1 MIKIIKL
8 TLLFIC
14 ASVFVTEAQI
24 NYVQNGSFEQYSQ
37 CPNSVDE
44 VRYALHWNGLDTG
57 WVPGSGVIPP
67 ACFPDYENACSIWGS
82 CTIPDNSF
90 FFQYARTGRAMI
102 QNTMYYNYGES
113 GIPNARDYLQ
123 GPLSH
128 VLFAGQS
135 YCVTFYVNMANRS
148 AYAVNHI
155 SAYFDDGTIDT
166 TTHCDEP
173 QTQYTPQILEEEIIN
188 DTLNW
193 IKVQGS
199 FIANG
204 TERYITIGNF
214 FDTAHTTHIQL
225 STAYFGWYLIDD
237 VSVIPSN
244 AVADAGPDVSITGGD
259 TATIGVTVN
268 GDGMPCYWYVSGST
282 TPIDSGGTIKVHPLI
297 NTTYVVSMDLCGT
310 VTYDTVNV
318 TVHPTGINTQ
328 SVTDVRVYPNPAHNE
343 ITVSGTICQC
353 PYRLLTMLGTCAR
366 EGVWHQSSNT
376 LSLSGLSS
384 GLYMLQLTDAD
395 GVRKIFKLEKE

>member
-1 MIKIIKL
+1 MTSKLIIA
-8 TLLFIC
+8 LLIIC
-14 ASVFVTEAQI
+14 ACTPVHAQI
-24 NYVQNGSFEQYSQ
+24 NFIQNGSFEQHNM
-37 CPNSVDE
+37 CPNDLDE
-44 VRYALHWNGLDTG
+44 AKYALHWNSIDST
-57 WVPGSGVIPP
+57 WIPGSTDTPM
-67 ACFPDYENACSIWGS
+67 ACHPDYENACSIWS
-82 CTIPDNSF
+82 VATIPSNTF
-90 FFQYARTGRAMI
+90 FFQYPRSGNAMMQVI
-102 QNTMYYNYGES
+102 MYYNYGIT

-123 GPLSH
+123 GILNHTLS
-128 VLFAGQS
+128 AGQS

-155 SAYFDDGTIDT
+155 GAYFDDGTIDT

-173 QTQYTPQILEEEIIN
+173 QTQYTPQILEEEIIS

-199 FIANG
+199 FIADG
-204 TERYITIGNF
+204 TEKFITIGNF
-214 FDTAHTTHIQL
+214 FDTAHTAHIQL
-225 STAYFGWYLIDD
+225 SGLYHGLYLIDD

-244 AVADAGPDVSITGGD
+244 AVADAGPDVSIAGGD
-259 TATIGVTVN
+259 TATIGVAVN
-268 GDGMPCYWYVSGST
+268 GDGMPCYWYVSGSA

-318 TVHPTGINTQ
+318 TVHPTGINAQ

-343 ITVSGTICQC
+343 ITVSGTIGQC

-366 EGVWHQSSNT
+366 EGVWHQSSNI
-376 LSLSGLSS
+376 LSLSGLAS